1 MVVGS
6 IVRRRWG
13 AGEQLLALVLVF
25 TVAVSAEGGVVR
37 LGGGAG
43 GVGAGIVGVAVGR
56 EELLLQHTVWTASK

>member
-1 MVVGS
+1 MGVV
-6 IVRRRWG
+6 VRRWWG
-13 AGEQLLALVLVF
+13 AGEQLLALLMVF
-25 TVAVSAEGGVVR
+25 TVAGSVERGVVR